1 MKNYLNTTIIAVAV
15 IITAIILGGAWKR
28 THNVNES
35 INVTGLST
43 EDFVSD
49 LIVWEG
55 YFTAE
60 SVSTKEAYAQI
71 KKDAEVIKGYLKEK
85 GLADT
90 EIVFSSVNIN
100 TNYEYVYDKDGNS
113 SSKFKGY
120 TLTQNVTIESK
131 EVDKVETISR
141 EASELIDLGVN
152 FISYSPQY
160 YYTKLSELKISMLSK
175 ATEDARGRA
184 EAIAENSKA
193 SLGSLKKANM
203 GIFQITA
210 QNGDEDFTY
219 GGVFNTSSKEKT
231 ASVTVRL
238 EFGIR

>member
-1 MKNYLNTTIIAVAV
+1 MKHNLNTIIVAVAI
-15 IITAIILGGAWKR
+15 IITAILLGGAWKR
-28 THNVNES
+28 THKGNES
-35 INVTGLST
+35 ISVTGLAT
-43 EDFVSD
+43 QDFVSD
-49 LIVWEG
+49 LIVWDG

-60 SVSTKEAYAQI
+60 SVSTKDAYTQI
-71 KKDAEVIKGYLKEK
+71 KKDAEIIKNFLIEK
-85 GLADT
+85 GLNEK

-100 TNYEYVYDKDGNS
+100 SNYEYVYDKEGNS
-113 SSKFKGY
+113 SRKFKGY

-131 EVDKVETISR
+131 EVDKVETVSR

-152 FISYSPQY
+152 FISYSPSY

-175 ATEDARGRA
+175 ATEDARSRA
-184 EAIAENSKA
+184 EAIATNSKA
-193 SLGSLKKANM
+193 GLGSLKKANM

-238 EFGIR
+238 EFGIN